1 MTLPF
6 RLAPLSILAT
16 LCFAQD
22 VTRMDQ
28 IAQSYLSNKQ
38 YMGSVLV
45 ARNDDVLFSKG
56 YGSANLEWNIPNTPS
71 TKFRLGSLTKQ
82 FTAACILLLEERGKL
97 KVEDP
102 IKKYMPDAPAAWDKI
117 TIYNL
122 LTHTAGIPN
131 FTGLPEYSRME
142 PFNTPPEKIV
152 GMFRDKPLDF
162 EPGERMSYSNSGYV
176 VLGYLIEKITGAS
189 YEKFVQE
196 NIFGPL
202 GMKDS
207 GYDSNTVV
215 ISRRASGYSPSPAG
229 LVNAG
234 FVHMSIPFSA
244 GALYSTTE
252 DLLRWEQGLFD
263 GKLLSEESLKKMT
276 MPNKSDY
283 AFGLISRTT
292 EGHKQIWHNGGI
304 EGFNTSMAY
313 YPDSKIC
320 VIVLANVNGPAADQ
334 MLAQLA
340 AIAHGQTV
348 QLTSERKEIAVPR
361 QTLSAYVGT
370 YQLTPQI
377 RMMITLDGQ
386 QLMTQLSGQGK
397 LAAFPEM
404 DKKFFLKA
412 VDAQLEFVADN
423 TGAVTG
429 VILHQGGRD
438 QLAKRVSDAVA
449 ERKEISVAQQI
460 LSTYTGSYELR
471 QGMDAVVTLE
481 DGKLMIKPGAQA
493 KAQLFPETETTF
505 FLKVVDAQVEFIK
518 DGNDAVTSLVLHQGP
533 ANIKAPRK

>member
-6 RLAPLSILAT
+6 RLAPLSILTT

-22 VTRMDQ
+22 ATRMDQ

-176 VLGYLIEKITGAS
+176 VLGYLIEKITGGS

-202 GMKDS
+202 GLKDS

-215 ISRRASGYSPSPAG
+215 ISRRASGYSPA
-229 LVNAG
+229 
-234 FVHMSIPFSA
+234 
-244 GALYSTTE
+244 
-252 DLLRWEQGLFD
+252 R
-263 GKLLSEESLKKMT
+263 
-276 MPNKSDY
+276 
-283 AFGLISRTT
+283 
-292 EGHKQIWHNGGI
+292 
-304 EGFNTSMAY
+304 
-313 YPDSKIC
+313 
-320 VIVLANVNGPAADQ
+320 
-334 MLAQLA
+334 
-340 AIAHGQTV
+340 
-348 QLTSERKEIAVPR
+348 
-361 QTLSAYVGT
+361 
-370 YQLTPQI
+370 
-377 RMMITLDGQ
+377 
-386 QLMTQLSGQGK
+386 
-397 LAAFPEM
+397 
-404 DKKFFLKA
+404 
-412 VDAQLEFVADN
+412 
-423 TGAVTG
+423 
-429 VILHQGGRD
+429 
-438 QLAKRVSDAVA
+438 
-449 ERKEISVAQQI
+449 
-460 LSTYTGSYELR
+460 
-471 QGMDAVVTLE
+471 
-481 DGKLMIKPGAQA
+481 PGW
-493 KAQLFPETETTF
+493 
-505 FLKVVDAQVEFIK
+505 
-518 DGNDAVTSLVLHQGP
+518 
-533 ANIKAPRK
+533 